1 MVSAAGST
9 AAAAAAGALL
19 GVVMEEDG
27 QMGGGGAVRGGTAAA
42 VAAWWATR
50 FRRDLEGAVFDY
62 FLSRWALLQKAG
74 GWFGSQCLQGSLQS
88 A

>member
-1 MVSAAGST
+1 VVLAAGST

-19 GVVMEEDG
+19 EGDG